1 MQDIVIQFDGA
12 ISALQRTQSRS
23 DDASAVARAKCLADL
38 QSGGI
43 VAEMAIQHA
52 ISFDNM
58 RAAMFTA
65 RFLENGDK
73 QAFVDGICAIHGAI
87 ARGSLDRKESPDHS
101 AMIVGGTFGGIG

>member
-23 DDASAVARAKCLADL
+23 DDASAVARAKCLTDL

-52 ISFDNM
+52 ISFDGM

-73 QAFVDGICAIHGAI
+73 AAFTAGICAIHGAY
-87 ARGSLDRKESPDHS
+87 ARAAIDREFDKSKLIGS
-101 AMIVGGTFGGIG
+101 GTFGGIG

>member
-23 DDASAVARAKCLADL
+23 DDASAMARAKCLADL

-65 RFLENGDK
+65 RFLANGDK
-73 QAFVDGICAIHGAI
+73 AAFYDGICAIHGAI
-87 ARGSLDRKESPDHS
+87 ARGSLERKESPDHS